1 MKYQF
6 KRKPRPYQLRALQ
19 KALQL
24 GSMAIWFDP
33 GLGKTKVAIDFS
45 AIKIAKQ
52 ELERILV
59 VCPLSAIGVWE
70 DEYPEDCPDEY
81 MPHILPVVGDMDD
94 RIKLL
99 TEAQADDHPSPQ
111 CLVINYDSLRNEQ
124 IQLLLK
130 AYNAQL
136 LIVDEMHYTKNHSA
150 QRSKRVRELRQLA
163 TFCLGLTGTP
173 IPKNPLDLFGQFLI
187 INEQIFGGDRG
198 AYKRFRNRYAVM
210 NYRFPSKVDKW
221 LNIDE
226 LARKIHAWAYRAKDS
241 ECENLPELIV
251 QDIPVYFGSKSKK
264 AYNQMATEMIVELEN
279 EERITAS
286 MAAVKVMKLQ
296 QITGGF
302 IMRKDEYLDETTG
315 LVKANKMTFPVGTE
329 KLDVC
334 MDLVDRYVEHHKLI
348 IGCRFVWEINQISE
362 RLTKAGIKH
371 AIIRGGVSADER
383 TRIKREYQDDE
394 SLRLIIFQISAATA
408 MTLTAGNIGILYSST
423 QKWDDYWQWLKRL
436 HRDGQTKPVYILR
449 LIVKGSID
457 KQVVQSIH
465 EKKDFTD
472 CIIDRQSAKRYLKL
486 ID

>member
-33 GLGKTKVAIDFS
+33 GLGKTKVAIDFT
-45 AIKIAKQ
+45 AIKMAK
-52 ELERILV
+52 EEAKRVIV

-70 DEYPEDCPDEY
+70 DEFPLDCPDEY
-81 MPHILPVVGDMDD
+81 LPTITPVVGDMDD
-94 RIKLL
+94 RISILCQPRS
-99 TEAQADDHPSPQ
+99 TEGKHV
-111 CLVINYDSLRNEQ
+111 LIINYDSLRNDKILE
-124 IQLLLK
+124 LLK
-130 AYNAQL
+130 DFNAQI

-150 QRSKRVRELRQLA
+150 QRSKRVRELRKLVNH
-163 TFCLGLTGTP
+163 CLGLTGTP

-226 LARKIHAWAYRAKDS
+226 LARKIHAWAYRAKDT

-315 LVKANKMTFPVGTE
+315 TVKANKMTFPVGTE

-436 HRDGQTKPVYILR
+436 HREGQTKPVYILR

-457 KQVVQSIH
+457 RQVVQSIH
-465 EKKDFTD
+465 EKRDFTD

>member
-6 KRKPRPYQLRALQ
+6 KRKPRSYQLRALQ

-33 GLGKTKVAIDFS
+33 GLGKTKVAIDFT
-45 AIKIAKQ
+45 AIKMAK
-52 ELERILV
+52 EEAKRVIV

-70 DEYPEDCPDEY
+70 DEFPLDCPDEY
-81 MPHILPVVGDMDD
+81 LPTITPVVGDMDD
-94 RIKLL
+94 RISILCQPRA
-99 TEAQADDHPSPQ
+99 TEGKHV
-111 CLVINYDSLRNEQ
+111 LIINYDSLRNDKILE
-124 IQLLLK
+124 LLK
-130 AYNAQL
+130 DFNAQI

-150 QRSKRVRELRQLA
+150 QRSRRVRELRQLA

-226 LARKIHAWAYRAKDS
+226 LARKIHAWAYRAKDT

-302 IMRKDEYLDETTG
+302 IMRKDEYLDEATG
-315 LVKANKMTFPVGTE
+315 TVKANNITFPVGTE

-334 MDLVDRYVEHHKLI
+334 MDLVNRYVEYHKLI

-362 RLTKAGIKH
+362 QLTKAGIKH

-436 HRDGQTKPVYILR
+436 HREGQTKPVYILR

-457 KQVVQSIH
+457 RQVVQSIH
-465 EKKDFTD
+465 EKRDFTD

>member
-1 MKYQF
+1 
-6 KRKPRPYQLRALQ
+6 
-19 KALQL
+19 
-24 GSMAIWFDP
+24 
-33 GLGKTKVAIDFS
+33 
-45 AIKIAKQ
+45 
-52 ELERILV
+52 
-59 VCPLSAIGVWE
+59 
-70 DEYPEDCPDEY
+70 
-81 MPHILPVVGDMDD
+81 
-94 RIKLL
+94 
-99 TEAQADDHPSPQ
+99 
-111 CLVINYDSLRNEQ
+111 
-124 IQLLLK
+124 
-130 AYNAQL
+130 
-136 LIVDEMHYTKNHSA
+136 
-150 QRSKRVRELRQLA
+150 
-163 TFCLGLTGTP
+163 
-173 IPKNPLDLFGQFLI
+173 
-187 INEQIFGGDRG
+187 
-198 AYKRFRNRYAVM
+198 
-210 NYRFPSKVDKW
+210 
-221 LNIDE
+221 
-226 LARKIHAWAYRAKDS
+226 
-241 ECENLPELIV
+241 
-251 QDIPVYFGSKSKK
+251 
-264 AYNQMATEMIVELEN
+264 MIVELEN

-315 LVKANKMTFPVGTE
+315 TVKANKMTFPVGTE

-371 AIIRGGVSADER
+371 AIIRGGVSAEER

>member
-1 MKYQF
+1 MKYKF

-24 GSMAIWFDP
+24 GSLAVWFDP
-33 GLGKTKVAIDFS
+33 GLGKTKVAIDFT
-45 AIKIAKQ
+45 AIKIAKG
-52 ELERILV
+52 EATKAVV

-70 DEYPEDCPDEY
+70 DEFPQDCPDEY
-81 MPHILPVVGDMDD
+81 LPTVIPVVGDMDD
-94 RIKLL
+94 RIKIL
-99 TEAQADDHPSPQ
+99 TGAQAGDRTRPQ
-111 CLVINYDSLRNEQ
+111 VLVINYDSLRNDT
-124 IQLLLK
+124 IMSLLK
-130 AYNAQL
+130 TFAPQI
-136 LIVDEMHYTKNHSA
+136 LIVDEMHYTKNHTA
-150 QRSKRVRELRQLA
+150 QRSRRVRELRKLVNH
-163 TFCLGLTGTP
+163 CLGLTGTP

-187 INEQIFGGDRG
+187 INEDIFGGDRG

-226 LARKIHAWAYRAKDS
+226 LARKIHAWAYRAKDT

-251 QDIPVYFGSKSKK
+251 QDIPVYFSDKSKK
-264 AYNQMATEMIVELEN
+264 IYNQMAEEMIAEISET
-279 EERITAS
+279 ERITAS
-286 MAAVKVMKLQ
+286 MAAIKVMKLQ

-315 LVKANKMTFPVGTE
+315 QVKVNNITFPVGTE

-334 MDLVDRYVEHHKLI
+334 MDLINRYVEHHKII

-383 TRIKREYQDDE
+383 TRIKREYQEDS
-394 SLRLIIFQISAATA
+394 SLRVIIFQISAATA

-457 KQVVQSIH
+457 KQIVQSIH

-472 CIIDRQSAKRYLKL
+472 YIIDRQSAKKYLKL